1 MVVQDSKLY
10 WINVKIFNNKNVY
23 QETDQ
28 KYINELRQIL
38 EELIHIQNDMLNM
51 AEDFQSNVREVK
63 KIIAKADLQDEKQQK
78 MIVGHVEM
86 LHTEINILQNLFD
99 KSYQKQ
105 NLFEEELKRV
115 ELLLR
120 KKYPNKITT
129 LKEKIKMQ
137 IRKNR

>member
-1 MVVQDSKLY
+1 MKNSK
-10 WINVKIFNNKNVY
+10 NS
-23 QETDQ
+23 
-28 KYINELRQIL
+28 QI
-38 EELIHIQNDMLNM
+38 
-51 AEDFQSNVREVK
+51 
-63 KIIAKADLQDEKQQK
+63 
-78 MIVGHVEM
+78 GHVEM

>member
-1 MVVQDSKLY
+1 MK
-10 WINVKIFNNKNVY
+10 
-23 QETDQ
+23 
-28 KYINELRQIL
+28 
-38 EELIHIQNDMLNM
+38 
-51 AEDFQSNVREVK
+51 REK
-63 KIIAKADLQDEKQQK
+63 KGRTIKKQQK

-86 LHTEINILQNLFD
+86 LHTEINIKQNLFD